1 MQKKPG
7 KGKWGIS
14 GRGKA
19 WSLFLPREF
28 RKQGE
33 KRALEKKINFYGKVI
48 DALDK
53 PEIKETFA
61 KGEVPEKLKPLSY
74 HGSLASLISE
84 LKPMEEVLRAGIYLP
99 KLDLREKTNY
109 LLYVCYW
116 YGGMYFVPVHA
127 TVKFS
132 KDKLLDLR
140 KRAPELRAGKII
152 KARMKK
158 AKIRGQ
164 FELPAE
170 TPEQIDKNVR
180 HIEKIISVL
189 KWQNERWKNRL
200 KQPG

>member
-84 LKPMEEVLRAGIYLP
+84 LKPMEGLV
-99 KLDLREKTNY
+99 
-109 LLYVCYW
+109 
-116 YGGMYFVPVHA
+116 
-127 TVKFS
+127 
-132 KDKLLDLR
+132 
-140 KRAPELRAGKII
+140 RAGKII